1 MTGNAPPRDAT
12 PAPPAREVNAELIA
26 LVSRLAGRKVLVIAD
41 LIVDEFV
48 TTSEPRVS
56 REAPVLILKYRDRRF
71 IAGGGANAAA
81 NVAALGGIPLV
92 LGEVGDDD
100 AGARLVEGLAAS
112 GADVSGIRARAGA
125 RTPRKTRFLA
135 GDKHVALQQVVR
147 IDRIEP
153 FEHGP
158 AFVEDTCR
166 LARSLVAQAD
176 AILVSDYGLGFA
188 EPALVR
194 AVLATGRRPDARVAV
209 DSRHRLFE
217 HVGADVATPSEPEVE
232 AVLGRPLK
240 DAGAVEDG
248 GRQALARLGAQALIL
263 TRGSQGM
270 LVIEAGHPT
279 RELAAFG
286 SGTVADVTGAGDTV
300 IATLSLALAAGASWL
315 LAARLA
321 NAAAG
326 IAVSKMG
333 TATVSPAELLDAL
346 DRLPG

>member
-1 MTGNAPPRDAT
+1 MSQHTHAEEGSSQHA
-12 PAPPAREVNAELIA
+12 AREANADLVA
-26 LVSRLAGRKVLVIAD
+26 LVGQLAGRKVLVIAD

-71 IAGGGANAAA
+71 VAGGGANAAA

-92 LGEVGDDD
+92 LGEVGDDA
-100 AGARLVEGLAAS
+100 AGAKLIESLATA
-112 GADVSGIRARAGA
+112 GANTSGIFTRRGS

-147 IDRIEP
+147 VDRIEP
-153 FEHGP
+153 LEHDAAFREEVRAVAGP
-158 AFVEDTCR
+158 L
-166 LARSLVAQAD
+166 LAEAD

-194 AVLATGRRPDARVAV
+194 QILALGRKPGARVAV
-209 DSRHRLFE
+209 DSRYRLFE
-217 HVGADVATPSEPEVE
+217 HVGADVATPSEPEIE
-232 AVLGRPLK
+232 AVLGRPLS
-240 DAGAVEDG
+240 DEASIEAG
-248 GRQALARLGAQALIL
+248 GRQALERLGARALIL

-270 LVIEAGHPT
+270 LVMEDGRPT
-279 RELAAFG
+279 RAVAAFG
-286 SGTVADVTGAGDTV
+286 NGSVADVTGAGDTV
-300 IATLSLALAAGASWL
+300 IATLSLALAVGADWH

-326 IAVSKMG
+326 IAVTRMG
-333 TATVSPAELLDAL
+333 TATVSPAELLAAL
-346 DRLPG
+346 DRLPA